1 MMGKSQPPPP
11 QQQPMSVKDTVYKL
25 QLALLEGVKT
35 LDQLYLAGSIIS
47 RSDYSDVVTERTIA
61 DHCGYPLC
69 PSALPPESSRPRKGH
84 YRISLKEHKVYDL
97 HETYMYCSSS
107 CLIGSKAFAQSLSEE
122 RCDVLDYGK
131 VEKVLRAF
139 GDVGLD
145 KEEVGLGETR
155 DLGISKLKIEEKNEA
170 EIGDLGISKLKIEEK
185 SEVQLGDVGVV
196 GPSNAIE
203 GYVPHNQRISK
214 PLGSKKNK
222 KGSKGKEAKTS
233 GGKDMSFNEMD
244 FMSCIIASDEY
255 SVSKIPP
262 SSGENGCETK
272 FNESEEK
279 VARIKN
285 DSEKKSKQ
293 SRGGKSKI
301 SEEDIV
307 GIREA
312 PSTSETSQTFLIRS
326 TKEAREE
333 FPGDKE
339 KSNEPKLRSSLKPS
353 GAKKLS
359 RTVTWADEKVEHRM
373 NGYDT
378 LGGIHK
384 PLLKPSAENEVG
396 CSVTWSDEKI
406 DSTKS
411 KNVCEV
417 REVQGAKEGSGV
429 LGNLE
434 LLDNERLESAEF
446 CAMALRQAAEAVAS
460 GDSDVN
466 GAVSSAGIIL
476 LPRPDGVDEDEP
488 TEDVDM
494 LEPEQ
499 APLQQRNPGIP
510 NFDLFDSEDTWFDDP
525 PEGFN
530 LTLSPFLTMW
540 NSLFTW
546 ITSSTL
552 AYIYGRDESFHEEF
566 LSINGKEYSR
576 KIVLVGGHSSEI
588 KKTLAESLART
599 LPGVVSQ
606 LRLATP
612 ISSLEQ
618 EMSCMLET
626 MTFVD
631 ALPAFRMKQWKVVVL
646 LLLEGLSVC
655 RIPALGPHMPDRRTL
670 FHKARP
676 DKCVLDGSQIT
687 AEHYE
692 LMKDHIL
699 PLGRAP
705 EFSAQSGA

>member
-1 MMGKSQPPPP
+1 MGKSQPPPP
-11 QQQPMSVKDTVYKL
+11 QQPPASVKDTVYKL
-25 QLALLEGVKT
+25 QLALLDGVKT
-35 LDQLYLAGSIIS
+35 LDHLYLAGSIIS
-47 RSDYSDVVTERTIA
+47 RSDYNDVVTERTIA

-69 PSALPPESSRPRKGH
+69 PNALPPESSRPRKGH

-107 CLIGSKAFAQSLSEE
+107 CLIESKAFAQSLSEE

-131 VEKVLRAF
+131 VERVLRAF
-139 GDVGLD
+139 GDADFD
-145 KEEVGLGETR
+145 KREVGLGDIG
-155 DLGISKLKIEEKNEA
+155 DLGISKLKIEEKSEA
-170 EIGDLGISKLKIEEK
+170 DSGDLGISKLKIEEK

-203 GYVPHNQRISK
+203 GYVPHNQRISN

-222 KGSKGKEAKTS
+222 KGSKGKEAKMS
-233 GGKDMSFNEMD
+233 GGKDMIFNEMD

-272 FNESEEK
+272 VKEPEGK
-279 VARIKN
+279 VSHIKN
-285 DSEKKSKQ
+285 DYERKSRK
-293 SRGGKSKI
+293 SRGEKSTI
-301 SEEDIV
+301 SKEDDV
-307 GIREA
+307 GVQEA
-312 PSTSETSQTFLIRS
+312 PSTSETSQTVLNRII
-326 TKEAREE
+326 KEAREE
-333 FPGDKE
+333 FHGDKAE
-339 KSNEPKLRSSLKPS
+339 KSNERMLRSSLKPS
-353 GAKKLS
+353 GAKKLNRS
-359 RTVTWADEKVEHRM
+359 VTWADEKVEHRM
-373 NGYDT
+373 NGYDAF
-378 LGGIHK
+378 GSIHK
-384 PLLKPSAENEVG
+384 PLFKPSAENGVG

-411 KNVCEV
+411 KNVSEV

-434 LLDNERLESAEF
+434 LQDNERLESAEF

-460 GDSDVN
+460 GESDVN

-476 LPRPDGVDEDEP
+476 LPRPDGVDEEEP
-488 TEDVDM
+488 NEDVDM

-499 APLQQRNPGIP
+499 APLQPRNLG
-510 NFDLFDSEDTWFDDP
+510 NFDLFDSENTWFDDP
-525 PEGFN
+525 PEGFS

-552 AYIYGRDESFHEEF
+552 AYIYGRDERFHEEF
-566 LSINGKEYSR
+566 LSINGKEYPR
-576 KIVLVGGHSSEI
+576 KIVLAGGHSSEI

-606 LRLATP
+606 LRLPTP
-612 ISSLEQ
+612 VSSLEQ
-618 EMSCMLET
+618 EMSRMLET

-646 LLLEGLSVC
+646 LFLEGLSVY
-655 RIPALGPHMPDRRTL
+655 RIPALGPCMPDRRML
-670 FHKARP
+670 FHK
-676 DKCVLDGSQIT
+676 VLDGSEIT

-692 LMKDHIL
+692 LMKDHII

>member
-1 MMGKSQPPPP
+1 MEKSQPPP
-11 QQQPMSVKDTVYKL
+11 QHQQPMSVKETVYKL
-25 QLALLEGVKT
+25 QLALLDGVKT

-69 PSALPPESSRPRKGH
+69 PHALPPESSRPRKGH

-107 CLIGSKAFAQSLSEE
+107 CLIESKAFAQSLSEE

-145 KEEVGLGETR
+145 KGEVGLGETG
-155 DLGISKLKIEEKNEA
+155 DLGISKLKIEEKSEA

-233 GGKDMSFNEMD
+233 GGKDMIFNEMD

-262 SSGENGCETK
+262 NSGENGCETK
-272 FNESEEK
+272 FKESEEK
-279 VARIKN
+279 VAHIKN

-301 SEEDIV
+301 SKEDDV

-312 PSTSETSQTFLIRS
+312 PSTSETSQTILIRS

-339 KSNEPKLRSSLKPS
+339 KSNVPKLRSSLKPS
-353 GAKKLS
+353 GAKKLNRS
-359 RTVTWADEKVEHRM
+359 VTWADEKVEHRM
-373 NGYDT
+373 NDYDT
-378 LGGIHK
+378 LGSIHK

-446 CAMALRQAAEAVAS
+446 CAMALRRVAEAVAS
-460 GDSDVN
+460 GESDVN
-466 GAVSSAGIIL
+466 DAVSSAGIIL
-476 LPRPDGVDEDEP
+476 LPRPDGADEEEP

-576 KIVLVGGHSSEI
+576 KIVLAGGHSSEI

-670 FHKARP
+670 F
-676 DKCVLDGSQIT
+676 DKVLDGSQIT

-692 LMKDHIL
+692 LMKDHML

>member
-1 MMGKSQPPPP
+1 MGKSQPPP
-11 QQQPMSVKDTVYKL
+11 QQQPPASVKDTVYKL
-25 QLALLEGVKT
+25 QLALLDGVKT
-35 LDQLYLAGSIIS
+35 LDHLYLAGSIIS
-47 RSDYSDVVTERTIA
+47 RSDYNDVVTERTIA

-69 PSALPPESSRPRKGH
+69 PNALPPESSRPRKGH

-107 CLIGSKAFAQSLSEE
+107 CLIESKAFAQSLSEE

-131 VEKVLRAF
+131 VERVLRAF
-139 GDVGLD
+139 GDADFD
-145 KEEVGLGETR
+145 KREVGLGDIG
-155 DLGISKLKIEEKNEA
+155 DLGISKLKIEEKSEGDS
-170 EIGDLGISKLKIEEK
+170 GDLGISKLKIEEK

-222 KGSKGKEAKTS
+222 KGSKGKEAKMS
-233 GGKDMSFNEMD
+233 GGKYMIFNEMD

-272 FNESEEK
+272 VKEPEGK
-279 VARIKN
+279 VSHIKN
-285 DSEKKSKQ
+285 DYERKSRK
-293 SRGGKSKI
+293 SRGEKSTI
-301 SEEDIV
+301 SKEDDV
-307 GIREA
+307 GVQEA
-312 PSTSETSQTFLIRS
+312 PSTSETSQTVLNRII
-326 TKEAREE
+326 KEAREK
-333 FPGDKE
+333 FHGDKAE
-339 KSNEPKLRSSLKPS
+339 KSNEQMLRSSLKPS
-353 GAKKLS
+353 GAKKLNRS
-359 RTVTWADEKVEHRM
+359 VTWADEKVEHRM

-378 LGGIHK
+378 FGSIHK
-384 PLLKPSAENEVG
+384 PLFKPSAENGVG

-411 KNVCEV
+411 KNVSEV

-434 LLDNERLESAEF
+434 LQDNERLESAEF

-460 GDSDVN
+460 GESDVN
-466 GAVSSAGIIL
+466 GAVSSAGIIF
-476 LPRPDGVDEDEP
+476 LPRPDGVDEEEP
-488 TEDVDM
+488 NEDVDM

-499 APLQQRNPGIP
+499 APLQPRNPGIP

-525 PEGFN
+525 PEGFS

-552 AYIYGRDESFHEEF
+552 AYIYGRDERFHEEF
-566 LSINGKEYSR
+566 LSINGKEYPR
-576 KIVLVGGHSSEI
+576 KIVLAGGHSSEI

-606 LRLATP
+606 LRLPTP
-612 ISSLEQ
+612 VSSLEQ
-618 EMSCMLET
+618 EMSRMLET

-646 LLLEGLSVC
+646 LFLEGLSVC
-655 RIPALGPHMPDRRTL
+655 RIPALGPCMPDRRML
-670 FHKARP
+670 FHK
-676 DKCVLDGSQIT
+676 VLDGSEIT

-692 LMKDHIL
+692 LMKDHII
-699 PLGRAP
+699 PLGRVP